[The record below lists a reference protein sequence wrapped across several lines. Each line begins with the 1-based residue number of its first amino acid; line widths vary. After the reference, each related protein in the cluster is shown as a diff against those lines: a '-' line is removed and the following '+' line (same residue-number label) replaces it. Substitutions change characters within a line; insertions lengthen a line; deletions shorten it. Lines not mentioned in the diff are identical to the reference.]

1 MKIKWI
7 VEMFESRI
15 AATSDIDRQRILD
28 LLHRQQIWKLLKDT
42 ITGSVK
48 LLERYPLFNS
58 SVTNASNGLRQIPK
72 ENSQQ
77 CDDNLSIWK
86 SEENP
91 WAELGEEAKVTFQ
104 MLQLITLKLLRLF
117 FKWHFLREQPTQLSF
132 SGVKDLKR
140 ATTHWNCIFIQIEA
154 GAVRD
159 LPRGT

>member
-1 MKIKWI
+1 
-7 VEMFESRI
+7 MFESRI

-104 MLQLITLKLLRLF
+104 MLQLITLIFLRLF
-117 FKWHFLREQPTQLSF
+117 LKWHFLREQPTQLSF

-140 ATTHWNCIFIQIEA
+140 ARTHWNCIFIQIEA

>member
-1 MKIKWI
+1 
-7 VEMFESRI
+7 MFESRI
-15 AATSDIDRQRILD
+15 AATSDIDRQRIWIFCSGSRFGNCWKTLLLD
-28 LLHRQQIWKLLKDT
+28 LSNYWNDIFP
-42 ITGSVK
+42 S
-48 LLERYPLFNS
+48 FNS
-58 SVTNASNGLRQIPK
+58 SVTNTINGLRQIPK

-104 MLQLITLKLLRLF
+104 MLQLITLIFLRLF
-117 FKWHFLREQPTQLSF
+117 LKWHFLREQPTQLSF

-140 ATTHWNCIFIQIEA
+140 ARRHWNCIFIQIEA